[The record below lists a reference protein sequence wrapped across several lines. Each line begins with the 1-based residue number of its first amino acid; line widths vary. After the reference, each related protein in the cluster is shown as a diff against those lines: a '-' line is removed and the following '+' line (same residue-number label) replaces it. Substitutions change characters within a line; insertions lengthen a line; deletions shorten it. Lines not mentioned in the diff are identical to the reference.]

1 MAASATTTTAN
12 NEVILVRVYGN
23 KTDLLI
29 DRKAELKNIQL
40 LQRFGFAPRLYGVFK
55 NGLAYEYVPGCTLT
69 PESVVSPNVWPL
81 VASHMARMHR
91 LNIAVPAASERATT
105 IVPMIASKMIRFL
118 DLVPEE
124 FSDPV
129 KHKQ

>member
-1 MAASATTTTAN
+1 M
-12 NEVILVRVYGN
+12 ILVRVYGN

-29 DRKAELKNIQL
+29 DRKAELNNIQL

-81 VASHMARMHR
+81 VATHMARMHR
-91 LNIAVPAASERATT
+91 LNVQAPNVV
-105 IVPMIASKMIRFL
+105 VPMIVSKTLRFL
-118 DLVPEE
+118 DLVPEQ
-124 FSDPV
+124 FTDPV
-129 KHKQ
+129 KHKR